1 LSREVAAAE
10 RVARDNDERMIT
22 GLKGGSISQYLV
34 LVEPALGSTEGATR
48 GKGGIPLTAASSKSI
63 PLSSFGTAYADSK
76 ASISSQSSPVNVLTS
91 SAYNEQIK
99 DLFWQ
104 NVDSS
109 INNGN
114 GKGTKNV
121 YSSVAD
127 RRNDFYES
135 FKKYVENKIQKGKGC
150 IFLFMLSLSVV
161 IYIT

>member
-1 LSREVAAAE
+1 MHNREVAAAE

-34 LVEPALGSTEGATR
+34 LVEPALGSNQATATAAIR

-76 ASISSQSSPVNVLTS
+76 ASISGQSNTLPNLLTPS
-91 SAYNEQIK
+91 SYNEQIK

-109 INNGN
+109 NNN

-121 YSSVAD
+121 YNSVSE

-135 FKKYVENKIQKGKGC
+135 FKKYVENKIQKGKN
-150 IFLFMLSLSVV
+150 IMLSFH
-161 IYIT
+161 

>member
-1 LSREVAAAE
+1 
-10 RVARDNDERMIT
+10 MIT

-34 LVEPALGSTEGATR
+34 LVEPALGSTEGAGTR

-76 ASISSQSSPVNVLTS
+76 ASISAQSSPVKMLTS
-91 SAYNEQIK
+91 AAYNEQIK

-135 FKKYVENKIQKGKGC
+135 FKKYVENRIQKGKTC
-150 IFLFMLSLSVV
+150 IIFF
-161 IYIT
+161 